1 METIKKYLNYIALGL
16 IFLSIVSV
24 RIWPYK
30 KTQFLTLLILGIV
43 LLLVYIWF
51 NLSEFQQGFK
61 RKSFLYS
68 SNLILIIVLV
78 LGILV
83 LVNYIFSKYH
93 HRFDFTEAKLHS
105 LSDQTVTVLKNLKQ
119 DVNIKS
125 FFLEGNYNQARM
137 ENLMKIYAYHSSKIK
152 HEFID
157 PDKNPGL
164 VKRYE
169 VTEDGTSILES
180 GDKESRITTVS
191 EEDIT
196 NAIIKVSRESKKV
209 IYWLEGH
216 GEASIEDSEEGGYS
230 LAKSEL
236 EKLAYDVKKLDLA
249 LPDAFPDDVD
259 LLIIPGPVKDLF
271 PDELETIKKFLFGGG
286 KVFLMVDPEAAPGL
300 KDYLAEFGVKLE
312 NDLIVDTVSRLMG
325 GDYFMPVVSQ
335 YEYHEITEKFNY
347 ATFYPYARSV
357 DATEEEH
364 EGVSVDVLAKTSQ
377 NSWSERQLDEQEVKF
392 DEGKDE
398 AGPISLAVV
407 ATIDYK
413 KPELDDKAEETPE
426 AEDKE
431 ASSETEEETTGE
443 AAESKAKGED
453 TKDKEKNED
462 ADKEDALP
470 ETPKSDGRLAV
481 FGDSDFVTNRYYYL
495 SGNGNFFL
503 NTVNWLTEEAD
514 LISIQPK
521 TSFPKTIQLTPSQGR
536 MIFWVSLIILPL
548 AVLVIGLTVWMR
560 RRAR

>member
-24 RIWPYK
+24 KIWPYK
-30 KTQFLTLLILGIV
+30 KTQFLTLLIVGIV
-43 LLLVYIWF
+43 LLVIYIWF

-68 SNLILIIVLV
+68 SNLVVIIVLV

-83 LVNYIFSKYH
+83 LANYIFSKYH

-137 ENLMKIYAYHSSKIK
+137 ENLMKIYSYHSTKIK

-180 GDKESRITTVS
+180 GDKESRITAVG

-216 GEASIEDSEEGGYS
+216 GEASVEDSEEGGYS

-236 EKLAYDVKKLDLA
+236 EKLAYEVKKLELA
-249 LPDAFPDDVD
+249 LPDTFPDDVD

-271 PDELETIKKFLFGGG
+271 PDELEAVKKYLQTGG

-335 YEYHEITEKFNY
+335 YEFHAITEKFNY
-347 ATFYPYARSV
+347 ATFYPYTRSV
-357 DATEEEH
+357 EETEEVPD
-364 EGVSVDVLAKTSQ
+364 GVSVDVLAKTSE

-392 DEGKDE
+392 DEEKDE

-413 KPELDDKAEETPE
+413 EPEPEE
-426 AEDKE
+426 K
-431 ASSETEEETTGE
+431 TEEEPVKESE
-443 AAESKAKGED
+443 AEE
-453 TKDKEKNED
+453 KDKSQDELGENEEQEPFEEK
-462 ADKEDALP
+462 
-470 ETPKSDGRLAV
+470 PKSDGRLAV

-548 AVLVIGLTVWMR
+548 AVLVTGVTVWMR
-560 RRAR
+560 RKSQ

>member
-1 METIKKYLNYIALGL
+1 MENIKKYLNYIALGL

-30 KTQFLTLLILGIV
+30 RTQFLVLLIVGIV
-43 LLLVYIWF
+43 LLVVYIWF

-68 SNLILIIVLV
+68 SNLVLIIVLV

-180 GDKESRITTVS
+180 GDKESRVNS
-191 EEDIT
+191 VNEEEIT

-216 GEASIEDSEEGGYS
+216 GEASVEDSEEGGYS

-236 EKLAYDVKKLDLA
+236 EKLAYEVKKLDLA
-249 LPDAFPDDVD
+249 LPDAFPEDVD

-271 PDELETIKKFLFGGG
+271 PDELETVKKFLYSGG
-286 KVFLMVDPEAAPGL
+286 KVFLMVDPEAAPGMQG
-300 KDYLAEFGVKLE
+300 YLAEFGIKLE

-335 YEYHEITEKFNY
+335 YEYHDITEKFNY

-357 DATEEEH
+357 EETEEEP

-407 ATIDYK
+407 ATIDYRE
-413 KPELDDKAEETPE
+413 PEPEAKVEGTAPAEEEKEKASEELTEEDKSETGTSEEKEEKQEE
-426 AEDKE
+426 AEEKEEGSEDK
-431 ASSETEEETTGE
+431 
-443 AAESKAKGED
+443 
-453 TKDKEKNED
+453 
-462 ADKEDALP
+462 
-470 ETPKSDGRLAV
+470 PKSDGRLAV

-548 AVLVIGLTVWMR
+548 AVLVTGLTVWMR
-560 RRAR
+560 RKAR

>member
-16 IFLSIVSV
+16 IFLSVVSV

-30 KTQFLTLLILGIV
+30 KTQFLVLLIVGIA
-43 LLLVYIWF
+43 LLLIYIWF

-68 SNLILIIVLV
+68 SNLVLIIILV

-137 ENLMKIYAYHSSKIK
+137 ENLMKIYSYHSPKIK

-169 VTEDGTSILES
+169 VKEDGTSILES

-209 IYWLEGH
+209 IYWLVGH
-216 GEASIEDSEEGGYS
+216 GEASIEDTEEGGYS
-230 LAKSEL
+230 LAKNEL
-236 EKLAYDVKKLDLA
+236 EKLAYEVKKLDLA
-249 LPDAFPDDVD
+249 LPDTFPDDVD

-271 PDELETIKKFLFGGG
+271 PDELETIKKFLFTGG
-286 KVFLMVDPEAAPGL
+286 KVFLMVDPEAAPGF
-300 KDYLAEFGVKLE
+300 KDFLTQFGIKLE

-335 YEYHEITEKFNY
+335 YESHKITEKFNY

-357 DATEEEH
+357 EETEEKPA
-364 EGVSVDVLAKTSQ
+364 GVSVDVLAKTSQ
-377 NSWSERQLDEQEVKF
+377 NSWSERQLTEQEVKF
-392 DEGKDE
+392 NEGQDE

-407 ATIDYK
+407 ATIDYREPEPEK
-413 KPELDDKAEETPE
+413 KAEDIESAEEKKDQTSEEAGEAKKSEAQKTEEKGEEKEDTTEKEKPE
-426 AEDKE
+426 
-431 ASSETEEETTGE
+431 
-443 AAESKAKGED
+443 
-453 TKDKEKNED
+453 EK
-462 ADKEDALP
+462 
-470 ETPKSDGRLAV
+470 PKSNGRLAV

-503 NTVNWLTEEAD
+503 NTVNWLTEESD

-536 MIFWVSLIILPL
+536 MILWVSLIILPL
-548 AVLVIGLTVWMR
+548 AVLVTGVTVWMR
-560 RRAR
+560 RRAQ

>member
-1 METIKKYLNYIALGL
+1 MKSIKKYLNYIALGL
-16 IFLSIVSV
+16 IFLSIASSQ
-24 RIWPYK
+24 IWPYK
-30 KTQFLTLLILGIV
+30 RTQFLVLLIVGIV
-43 LLLVYIWF
+43 LLVVYIWF

-68 SNLILIIVLV
+68 SNLVLIIVLV

-83 LVNYIFSKYH
+83 LANYIFSKYH
-93 HRFDFTEAKLHS
+93 HRFDFTESKLHS
-105 LSDQTVTVLKNLKQ
+105 LSDQTVTVLKNLEK

-137 ENLMKIYAYHSSKIK
+137 ENLMKIYSYHTAKMK

-180 GDKESRITTVS
+180 GEKESRITAVS
-191 EEDIT
+191 EEEIT
-196 NAIIKVSRESKKV
+196 NAIIKISRESKKV
-209 IYWLEGH
+209 LYWLEGH
-216 GEASIEDSEEGGYS
+216 GEASIEDAEEGGYS
-230 LAKSEL
+230 QAKSEL
-236 EKLAYDVKKLDLA
+236 EKLAYKVKKLDLA
-249 LPDAFPDDVD
+249 LPDAFPDDAD

-271 PDELETIKKFLFGGG
+271 PDELETIKKFLYTGG
-286 KVFLMVDPEAAPGL
+286 KVFLMVDPETAPGL
-300 KDYLAEFGVKLE
+300 IDYLAEFGVKLE

-335 YEYHEITEKFNY
+335 YETHDITEKFNY
-347 ATFYPYARSV
+347 ATFYPYTRSV
-357 DATEEEH
+357 DETKEVP
-364 EGVSVDVLAKTSQ
+364 EGVSVDVLAKTSE
-377 NSWSERQLDEQEVKF
+377 NSWSERQLDEEEVKF

-398 AGPISLAVV
+398 AGPVSLALV
-407 ATIDYK
+407 ATITYK
-413 KPELDDKAEETPE
+413 EPE
-426 AEDKE
+426 AEE
-431 ASSETEEETTGE
+431 IIEETAPTEEKEDQP
-443 AAESKAKGED
+443 SKEPRIED
-453 TKDKEKNED
+453 KNE
-462 ADKEDALP
+462 AVEAEEK
-470 ETPKSDGRLAV
+470 PKTDGRLAV

-503 NTVNWLTEEAD
+503 NAVNWLTEESD

-521 TSFPKTIQLTPSQGR
+521 TSSPKTIQLTPPQGK

-548 AVLVIGLTVWMR
+548 AVLVTGITVWMR
-560 RRAR
+560 RKSR

>member
-1 METIKKYLNYIALGL
+1 MEAIKRYLNYIALGL
-16 IFLSIVSV
+16 IFLSIVSA

-30 KTQFLTLLILGIV
+30 KTQFLVLLIVGVV
-43 LLLVYIWF
+43 LLFVYIWF

-68 SNLILIIVLV
+68 SNLVLIIVLL

-105 LSDQTVTVLKNLKQ
+105 LSDQTVTVLKGLKQ
-119 DVNIKS
+119 DVKIKS
-125 FFLEGNYNQARM
+125 FFLEGNYDQARM
-137 ENLMKIYAYHSSKIK
+137 ENLMKIYAYHTSKIK

-180 GDKESRITTVS
+180 GDKESRITSVS

-249 LPDAFPDDVD
+249 LPEAFPDDVD

-271 PDELETIKKFLFGGG
+271 PDELETIKKFLFSGG
-286 KVFLMVDPEAAPGL
+286 KIFLMVDPEAAPGL
-300 KDYLAEFGVKLE
+300 KEYLAEFGVKLE

-357 DATEEEH
+357 GETEEAP
-364 EGVSVDVLAKTSQ
+364 EGVTIDVLAKTSQ

-392 DEGKDE
+392 DEDKDE

-407 ATIDYK
+407 ATVNYK
-413 KPELDDKAEETPE
+413 EPETEAH
-426 AEDKE
+426 AEDKNP
-431 ASSETEEETTGE
+431 SSKTDKDTEDQDAENEEQPKDSE
-443 AAESKAKGED
+443 EPE
-453 TKDKEKNED
+453 DKEN
-462 ADKEDALP
+462 ADKEAGLS
-470 ETPKSDGRLAV
+470 EKPKSDGRLAV

-514 LISIQPK
+514 LIAIQPK

-560 RRAR
+560 RKAR